1 MTTIKL
7 DPGAALLLDALHGAG
22 HAAYAVGGCV
32 RDSLL
37 GLDPHDWDLCT
48 SARPEQVMALFG
60 EEKCIPTGLQHGT
73 VTVKQGGRLYETTT
87 FRTEGAYSDGR
98 HPDAVCFVP
107 DVREDLARRD
117 FTINAMAYSAEEG
130 LIDPFGGRGD
140 LAAHLVPDFVVPSMR
155 PDTAFAG
162 GGALGKLANGA
173 IAAILRPYPKLH
185 RADCVGCR
193 KCAQICPAHAI
204 TMQSGRP
211 SIDRRACIHCFCCQ
225 EFCPKGAMCVGRTPI
240 ARLLNK

>member
-87 FRTEGAYSDGR
+87 FRTEGPTPMAATRMPSALCRMCGR
-98 HPDAVCFVP
+98 ILPGGISPLTLWHIAP
-107 DVREDLARRD
+107 RRGSS
-117 FTINAMAYSAEEG
+117 TLWRA
-130 LIDPFGGRGD
+130 GR
-140 LAAHLVPDFVVPSMR
+140 PCRPSC
-155 PDTAFAG
+155 AG
-162 GGALGKLANGA
+162 GGGA
-173 IAAILRPYPKLH
+173 
-185 RADCVGCR
+185 G
-193 KCAQICPAHAI
+193 
-204 TMQSGRP
+204 
-211 SIDRRACIHCFCCQ
+211 
-225 EFCPKGAMCVGRTPI
+225 TP
-240 ARLLNK
+240 L

>member
-130 LIDPFGGRGD
+130 LI
-140 LAAHLVPDFVVPSMR
+140 VCVV
-155 PDTAFAG
+155 G
-162 GGALGKLANGA
+162 
-173 IAAILRPYPKLH
+173 AAIMGGMVIWMH
-185 RADCVGCR
+185 RANIQRIREGKEYR
-193 KCAQICPAHAI
+193 FGSKHKQ
-204 TMQSGRP
+204 
-211 SIDRRACIHCFCCQ
+211 
-225 EFCPKGAMCVGRTPI
+225 
-240 ARLLNK
+240 

>member
-1 MTTIKL
+1 MLAMTNACKNFFGVIPGTMKPEYHCKYPKTEDFADMLVDLCEYFKPRLVLCDAVYAMEGNGPTQGHPRKVGAILAAESAHKL
-7 DPGAALLLDALHGAG
+7 DLAAASLLSLTAQDVPTLAAAL
-22 HAAYAVGGCV
+22 
-32 RDSLL
+32 RR
-37 GLDPHDWDLCT
+37 GL
-48 SARPEQVMALFG
+48 
-60 EEKCIPTGLQHGT
+60 I
-73 VTVKQGGRLYETTT
+73 
-87 FRTEGAYSDGR
+87 
-98 HPDAVCFVP
+98 PDAVDQLSV
-107 DVREDLARRD
+107 
-117 FTINAMAYSAEEG
+117 S
-130 LIDPFGGRGD
+130 GD
-140 LAAHLVPDFVVPSMR
+140 LAAHLVLDFVVPSMR

-204 TMQSGRP
+204 AMQSGRP

-225 EFCPKGAMCVGRTPI
+225 EFCPKGAMRVGRTAI

>member
-107 DVREDLARRD
+107 DVREDLA
-117 FTINAMAYSAEEG
+117 
-130 LIDPFGGRGD
+130 GGIS
-140 LAAHLVPDFVVPSMR
+140 PSTPWHTAPRKGSSTLWRAGR
-155 PDTAFAG
+155 PCRPSRAG
-162 GGALGKLANGA
+162 GGGA
-173 IAAILRPYPKLH
+173 
-185 RADCVGCR
+185 G
-193 KCAQICPAHAI
+193 
-204 TMQSGRP
+204 
-211 SIDRRACIHCFCCQ
+211 
-225 EFCPKGAMCVGRTPI
+225 TP
-240 ARLLNK
+240 L

>member
-1 MTTIKL
+1 
-7 DPGAALLLDALHGAG
+7 
-22 HAAYAVGGCV
+22 
-32 RDSLL
+32 
-37 GLDPHDWDLCT
+37 
-48 SARPEQVMALFG
+48 
-60 EEKCIPTGLQHGT
+60 
-73 VTVKQGGRLYETTT
+73 
-87 FRTEGAYSDGR
+87 
-98 HPDAVCFVP
+98 
-107 DVREDLARRD
+107 
-117 FTINAMAYSAEEG
+117 
-130 LIDPFGGRGD
+130 
-140 LAAHLVPDFVVPSMR
+140 MR

-225 EFCPKGAMCVGRTPI
+225 EFCPKGAMRVGGRAI

>member
-73 VTVKQGGRLYETTT
+73 VTVKQ
-87 FRTEGAYSDGR
+87 S
-98 HPDAVCFVP
+98 PK
-107 DVREDLARRD
+107 
-117 FTINAMAYSAEEG
+117 
-130 LIDPFGGRGD
+130 
-140 LAAHLVPDFVVPSMR
+140 
-155 PDTAFAG
+155 
-162 GGALGKLANGA
+162 ALLN
-173 IAAILRPYPKLH
+173 LRASWQFNPKLSATLAVNNVTNQKYWANLDYGNYADPRNVSVTL
-185 RADCVGCR
+185 RA
-193 KCAQICPAHAI
+193 
-204 TMQSGRP
+204 
-211 SIDRRACIHCFCCQ
+211 
-225 EFCPKGAMCVGRTPI
+225 EF
-240 ARLLNK
+240 

>member
-1 MTTIKL
+1 MS
-7 DPGAALLLDALHGAG
+7 AG
-22 HAAYAVGGCV
+22 IPSPCCV
-32 RDSLL
+32 SFSTYCNRVF
-37 GLDPHDWDLCT
+37 PHD
-48 SARPEQVMALFG
+48 
-60 EEKCIPTGLQHGT
+60 
-73 VTVKQGGRLYETTT
+73 GRATQKPVAT
-87 FRTEGAYSDGR
+87 
-98 HPDAVCFVP
+98 AVSPQRLV
-107 DVREDLARRD
+107 
-117 FTINAMAYSAEEG
+117 
-130 LIDPFGGRGD
+130 
-140 LAAHLVPDFVVPSMR
+140 AAQS
-155 PDTAFAG
+155 FAG

-225 EFCPKGAMCVGRTPI
+225 EFCPKGAMRVGRTAI

>member
-130 LIDPFGGRGD
+130 LIDP
-140 LAAHLVPDFVVPSMR
+140 L
-155 PDTAFAG
+155 AG
-162 GGALGKLANGA
+162 GTTLPPILCGRWGSRNAAL
-173 IAAILRPYPKLH
+173 R
-185 RADCVGCR
+185 RTR
-193 KCAQICPAHAI
+193 CA
-204 TMQSGRP
+204 S
-211 SIDRRACIHCFCCQ
+211 
-225 EFCPKGAMCVGRTPI
+225 
-240 ARLLNK
+240 

>member
-1 MTTIKL
+1 MLAMTNACKNFFGVIPGTMKPEYHCKYPKTEDFADMLVDLCEYFKPRLVLCDAVFAMEGNGPTQGHPRKVGAILAAESAHKL
-7 DPGAALLLDALHGAG
+7 DLAAA
-22 HAAYAVGGCV
+22 
-32 RDSLL
+32 SLL
-37 GLDPHDWDLCT
+37 SLTAQDVPTLAAARRRGL
-48 SARPEQVMALFG
+48 
-60 EEKCIPTGLQHGT
+60 I
-73 VTVKQGGRLYETTT
+73 
-87 FRTEGAYSDGR
+87 
-98 HPDAVCFVP
+98 PDAVDQLSV
-107 DVREDLARRD
+107 
-117 FTINAMAYSAEEG
+117 S
-130 LIDPFGGRGD
+130 GD
-140 LAAHLVPDFVVPSMR
+140 LSAHLVPDFVVPSMR

-225 EFCPKGAMCVGRTPI
+225 EFCPKGAMRVGRTAI